1 MRRRWLLLI
10 ESYSGELFARNDLT
24 AEREEALVL
33 SLVLSDCHI
42 NGRLLFRLL
51 FLLLLIS
58 NFDLRDV

>member
-33 SLVLSDCHI
+33 SSRAL
-42 NGRLLFRLL
+42 RLPHKWAFALP
-51 FLLLLIS
+51 LIVFVIA
-58 NFDLRDV
+58 N